1 MDNIKKFLSGK
12 RWLAIVLATILLSIV
27 FSIMSPAFF
36 DAKNFRGILL
46 TTSVTGIMSVGL
58 TYVIMTGGIDISI
71 GGILFM
77 TAGVF
82 CIVYRDTKSYALAF
96 IAAVG
101 GACVAGLLNGF
112 LVYKFKM
119 APMITTLATYNIYR
133 GFALHVTDALNIAV
147 PREVTFLGNGK
158 FYGIPIPLFILLFF
172 IVVGV
177 YIDKKTRF
185 GTYIKA
191 IGNSAEAAK
200 ESNLPV
206 KWTII
211 AAYFAGGLCAGI
223 AGVILVSRTGGLQ
236 GGLGIGLDF
245 TVIAA
250 VVLGGTKLSGGSG
263 TVIGSLVGAIFL
275 VLIDNGLN
283 LLNASPFIYDSVR
296 GTVLL
301 AAVVIDR
308 VSYIRQSK
316 MLKEQKAAIIRAAS

>member
-1 MDNIKKFLSGK
+1 MDKIKGFFSGK
-12 RWLAIVLATILLSIV
+12 RWLAIVIATIMLSIV
-27 FSIMSPAFF
+27 FSILSPAFF
-36 DAKNFRGILL
+36 AASNFRGILL

-58 TYVIMTGGIDISI
+58 TFVIMTGGIDISI

-82 CIVYRDTKSYALAF
+82 CTVYRDEKSLALAL
-96 IAAVG
+96 IASIGSAVL
-101 GACVAGLLNGF
+101 AGTLNGF

-133 GFALHVTDALNIAV
+133 GFALHITDALNIAV
-147 PREVTFLGNGK
+147 PREITFLGNGK
-158 FYGIPIPLFILLFF
+158 FYGIPIPLFFLIFF
-172 IVVGV
+172 IILGI

-185 GTYIKA
+185 GTYVKA
-191 IGNSAEAAK
+191 IGNSAESAK

-283 LLNASPFIYDSVR
+283 LINASPFIYDAVR
-296 GTVLL
+296 GAVLL
-301 AAVVIDR
+301 VAVVVDR

-316 MLKEQKAAIIRAAS
+316 MLKEQKAALIRAAS